1 MYETFMAG
9 TKAYTPEIKLSA
21 WRAFEKRERILRL
34 FHTCRVHGFLVCYI
48 MVVLVE
54 RILRRFGWVN
64 PEVQF
69 RNMVGHMTSR
79 KGALM
84 VNVEESETR
93 YYALV
98 PSICR
103 LDDHVVLVGGV
114 TTPLILRKKGEG
126 TDATWEFIGDAYV
139 HGIMKGE
146 LWDKRKG
153 DRKDMWIT

>member
-1 MYETFMAG
+1 
-9 TKAYTPEIKLSA
+9 
-21 WRAFEKRERILRL
+21 
-34 FHTCRVHGFLVCYI
+34 
-48 MVVLVE
+48 
-54 RILRRFGWVN
+54 
-64 PEVQF
+64 
-69 RNMVGHMTSR
+69 
-79 KGALM
+79 M

-93 YYALV
+93 YNALV

-114 TTPLILRKKGEG
+114 TTPLILRRKSEG

>member
-1 MYETFMAG
+1 
-9 TKAYTPEIKLSA
+9 
-21 WRAFEKRERILRL
+21 
-34 FHTCRVHGFLVCYI
+34 
-48 MVVLVE
+48 
-54 RILRRFGWVN
+54 
-64 PEVQF
+64 
-69 RNMVGHMTSR
+69 MVGHIWNR
-79 KGALM
+79 KGATV
-84 VNVEESETR
+84 VNSEDSELT

-126 TDATWEFIGDAYV
+126 ADITWEFIGDAYV